1 MTSSISFNIDN
12 LNLSKINIIQ
22 DKEAINRVIPLP
34 PSLVQEKKLQWF
46 LTDEIHTNYTI
57 KGDHWGKWY
66 AEFWL
71 HIPQLVDTS
80 VNSNEGI

>member
-34 PSLVQEKKLQWF
+34 PSLVQEKKLQ
-46 LTDEIHTNYTI
+46 
-57 KGDHWGKWY
+57 
-66 AEFWL
+66 
-71 HIPQLVDTS
+71 
-80 VNSNEGI
+80 